1 MAEDLETTDDE
12 ILASLRAAELES
24 LPASEWGQ
32 ALALRLQQLEASQ
45 QKVEAS
51 QRKLESDLEPL
62 RAAGRVA
69 KSASKRAWVSLG
81 GGGAALVAV
90 IGIVI
95 AWAGDRGEARG
106 DARAERRQIA
116 DDHKAL
122 VELKDEL
129 VELQTAH
136 AELLGLVRGLYPL
149 RALPAP

>member
-1 MAEDLETTDDE
+1 MTDVDKTDDE
-12 ILASLRAAELES
+12 ILAALQRAELES

-32 ALALRLQQLEASQ
+32 ALARRVVD
-45 QKVEAS
+45 VEAK
-51 QRKLESDLEPL
+51 QIKLEHDLEPL

-81 GGGAALVAV
+81 GGGAALLAV

-95 AWAGDRGEARG
+95 GWAGSRGEARG
-106 DARAERRQIA
+106 DARAERARLA

-122 VELKDEL
+122 L
-129 VELQTAH
+129 ELQKELEELARAH

>member
-1 MAEDLETTDDE
+1 MAGDLDTTDDE

-32 ALALRLQQLEASQ
+32 ALAVRLQQ
-45 QKVEAS
+45 VEES
-51 QRKLESDLEPL
+51 QRRLERDLEPL

-69 KSASKRAWVSLG
+69 RSASKRAWVSLG

-95 AWAGDRGEARG
+95 AWAGNRGEARG

-116 DDHKAL
+116 DDHKTL
-122 VELKDEL
+122 VELKEEL
-129 VELQTAH
+129 VDLQTAH